1 MKIKVLT
8 QIITD
13 PAVNPTSIVC
23 KSASC
28 QKIQAKVKYFKSD
41 VKVLILCNIYSYKLL
56 LWTDRVA
63 ELTWGYELSSRMD
76 KNKKF

>member
-41 VKVLILCNIYSYKLL
+41 VKILILCNIYSYKMLFG
-56 LWTDRVA
+56 TDRMTG
-63 ELTWGYELSSRMD
+63 LIRGYELSSRME
-76 KNKKF
+76 KNKEF